1 MNLYDHKWNLC
12 INLREQFKAIEWIIV
27 EREKKQKNKNKKKKI
42 VCDHKWIYIRM
53 SQKKYKIWTSGK

>member
-12 INLREQFKAIEWIIV
+12 INLREQFKAMEWIIV

-42 VCDHKWIYIRM
+42 VCDHKWIYIRVYE
-53 SQKKYKIWTSGK
+53 KV